1 VREGE
6 KEDAR
11 VRPETEGVAGG
22 GNTGG
27 RSKRSGWRRVGG
39 RRRGRGG
46 ERGYIGRVSVGIWIV
61 GLNGPEGPI
70 RPTTMSFFKK
80 YIKCF

>member
-1 VREGE
+1 
-6 KEDAR
+6 
-11 VRPETEGVAGG
+11 
-22 GNTGG
+22 
-27 RSKRSGWRRVGG
+27 VGG